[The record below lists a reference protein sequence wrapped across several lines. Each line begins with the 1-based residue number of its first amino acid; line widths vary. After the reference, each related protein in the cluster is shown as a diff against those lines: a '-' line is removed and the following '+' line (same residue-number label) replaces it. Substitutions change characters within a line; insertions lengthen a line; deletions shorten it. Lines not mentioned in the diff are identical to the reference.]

1 MSEQWPK
8 CWGKNIE
15 IFKNDTVSVNLLHL
29 IKGGVC
35 SWHHHEHKNNTFHV
49 VSGKISIKTE
59 HSEMTLEP
67 GQSILIEAP
76 MKHLFEALEDS
87 RVIEVMWVEYSPSDI
102 VREIQGFMKKDV

>member
-8 CWGKNIE
+8 CWGRNTE

-35 SWHHHEHKNNTFHV
+35 SWHYHNYKNNTFHV
-49 VSGKISIKTE
+49 VSGKVLIKTE
-59 HSEMTLEP
+59 YSKTILEP

-87 RVIEVMWVEYSPSDI
+87 KLIECMHVTYNPSDI
-102 VREIQGFMKKDV
+102 VRLVEGYMKKDV